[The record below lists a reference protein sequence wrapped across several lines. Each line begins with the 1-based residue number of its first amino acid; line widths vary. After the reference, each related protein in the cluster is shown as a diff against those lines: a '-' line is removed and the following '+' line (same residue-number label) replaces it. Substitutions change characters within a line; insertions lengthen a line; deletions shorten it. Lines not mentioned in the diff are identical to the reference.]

1 MAGRP
6 EAPGDRRRAQFRSWG
21 PFSPGAPPPYQAVL
35 KAPGCAE
42 ALGLFWSWHRSRGK
56 QRDERPPRNPDCP
69 PPSHPHW
76 SASHPSGTDKC
87 FSPGHRLGAFWGRSC
102 GFPRPPWRSGPCLT
116 NLGDSRSTCPCADS
130 ELSRDSVGTRCP
142 PPSRSGW
149 SPSKGHSQP
158 AVTALAVGPAGPSLR
173 LPSRPCHPTAFP
185 TCLGLRSH
193 RVLFKH
199 ALPSTATCQRLPTP
213 HVWIKFPAPLLVLR
227 NLPIPLLIS
236 RPMDPGKGYARW
248 QEAAWN
254 QEGVRNH
261 GFWGQRGLLRVCS
274 ATHSTTYCAS
284 LLTSVS
290 LDFQMGRL
298 LLMSL
303 SGHTGVAVG
312 AFPCGGSVKDL
323 AYGW

>member
-87 FSPGHRLGAFWGRSC
+87 FSPGHRLGAFWRRSC

-173 LPSRPCHPTAFP
+173 LPSRPCRAPRNCFPHMLGTQKPPCPVQTCPSFHCHLSAPTHPS
-185 TCLGLRSH
+185 CLDQI
-193 RVLFKH
+193 
-199 ALPSTATCQRLPTP
+199 PC
-213 HVWIKFPAPLLVLR
+213 PLAC
-227 NLPIPLLIS
+227 P
-236 RPMDPGKGYARW
+236 
-248 QEAAWN
+248 
-254 QEGVRNH
+254 
-261 GFWGQRGLLRVCS
+261 
-274 ATHSTTYCAS
+274 
-284 LLTSVS
+284 
-290 LDFQMGRL
+290 
-298 LLMSL
+298 
-303 SGHTGVAVG
+303 
-312 AFPCGGSVKDL
+312 
-323 AYGW
+323 

>member
-1 MAGRP
+1 MQTLSYPGTVSEQGALLPPGVAGLQVKATLSLQSRP
-6 EAPGDRRRAQFRSWG
+6 WR
-21 PFSPGAPPPYQAVL
+21 
-35 KAPGCAE
+35 
-42 ALGLFWSWHRSRGK
+42 
-56 QRDERPPRNPDCP
+56 
-69 PPSHPHW
+69 
-76 SASHPSGTDKC
+76 
-87 FSPGHRLGAFWGRSC
+87 WGRLALPSA
-102 GFPRPPWRSGPCLT
+102 CL
-116 NLGDSRSTCPCADS
+116 P
-130 ELSRDSVGTRCP
+130 
-142 PPSRSGW
+142 
-149 SPSKGHSQP
+149 
-158 AVTALAVGPAGPSLR
+158 ALAVHHA
-173 LPSRPCHPTAFP
+173 TAFP

-254 QEGVRNH
+254 QERVRNH

>member
-1 MAGRP
+1 MQTLSYPGTVSEQGALPPGVAGLQVKATLSLQSRP
-6 EAPGDRRRAQFRSWG
+6 WR
-21 PFSPGAPPPYQAVL
+21 
-35 KAPGCAE
+35 
-42 ALGLFWSWHRSRGK
+42 
-56 QRDERPPRNPDCP
+56 
-69 PPSHPHW
+69 
-76 SASHPSGTDKC
+76 
-87 FSPGHRLGAFWGRSC
+87 WGRLALPSA
-102 GFPRPPWRSGPCLT
+102 CL
-116 NLGDSRSTCPCADS
+116 P
-130 ELSRDSVGTRCP
+130 
-142 PPSRSGW
+142 
-149 SPSKGHSQP
+149 
-158 AVTALAVGPAGPSLR
+158 ALAVHHA
-173 LPSRPCHPTAFP
+173 TAFP

-193 RVLFKH
+193 RALFKH

-303 SGHTGVAVG
+303 SGHTDRGCCGSIPLRRFSEKPSIRLVIINNFTALASGPMVAPCRSPCQPSPLGQG
-312 AFPCGGSVKDL
+312 ATRRRRSSDAGRGGRE
-323 AYGW
+323 